1 MKLKA
6 CVLVFDGLA
15 DWEPAH
21 ALCEIRKSGKYDVVA
36 VGFSGNPVTTM
47 GGLRVLP
54 DITLDALNPAEVAIF
69 ILPGG
74 DMWEQNSN
82 KEIIGVLRQ
91 FHLAEVPIAAICGAT
106 LEVARAKLTHN
117 VRHTSNAKDYLKE
130 MVGDYSDEDFYV
142 DELAVSDNNII
153 TASGLGSVEF
163 GREII
168 KQLNIYSEADTKVWF
183 EMFKHG
189 VYPASE
195 AVEQQLAADSA
206 QFASQQS

>member
-1 MKLKA
+1 MKRKA
-6 CVLVFDGLA
+6 YILVFDGFA

-36 VGFSGNPVTTM
+36 VGLSKDPITTM

-54 DITLDALNPAEVAIF
+54 DITLDAVSSAEAAIF

-74 DMWEQNSN
+74 DMWEQKSN
-82 KEIIGVLRQ
+82 EEVIKMLRQ
-91 FHLAEVPIAAICGAT
+91 LHSAEVPIAAICGAT
-106 LEVARAKLTHN
+106 LEIARAKLTRN
-117 VRHTSNAKDYLKE
+117 TRHTSNAKDYLKE
-130 MVGDYSDEDFYV
+130 FVKDYEDEEFYV

-168 KQLNIYSEADTKVWF
+168 RQLEIYNEADTKKWF
-183 EMFKHG
+183 KMFKHG
-189 VYPASE
+189 VYPAGE
-195 AVEQQLAADSA
+195 AGNQQDTTDAARH
-206 QFASQQS
+206 ASS